1 MIRLGEVSRPVLDLL
16 ERYSPEFPCFLKVM
30 TDTAPILNDTFR
42 DGALHINLE
51 LITNQPTPYQ
61 PNELPKYE
69 DKRGP
74 TCVGKNYSHPGE
86 KPGPYTQDNPAPYIT
101 GEDGVIGDHNKTDPL
116 PAEPAAEPLGAR
128 VRAGHRRRR
137 YAGRAEGDRLDRRPG
152 DGHPGER
159 RTGSGHPDDRPAG
172 PRRAGEPQVKLLD
185 KKTSI
190 DTVRLA
196 IFVVVTTIATALLA
210 VTIGNISF
218 NATTK
223 YRAVFTDVVGL
234 NKGDDIRIAGVRVGQ
249 VDKIAIYQDT
259 FAMVTFSVDSDQV
272 VDTSTQATMRYRN
285 LVGNRYIALT
295 EGVGGGTRMKSNG
308 LIDKDRTAPALDLSV
323 LFNGFK
329 PLFTALTPADVNQFA
344 FEVIK
349 VLQGEG
355 GTIESLLA
363 RTASLTTTLADA
375 DQVIGDLITNLT
387 STLQIVSQR
396 QQNFSAAAGQP
407 AEVHHRAEPGH
418 QPDPRFARLDQLAEH
433 QDGRPA
439 AADPG
444 AGEGGPGPA
453 PAGRHHPGRHPG
465 DLGQDA
471 AVHAREAEHDD
482 PDRVVRVLVQLLPL
496 RFRRQRDAAPGDPHP
511 GLLRQQLGEVSA
523 PVRYPI

>member
-1 MIRLGEVSRPVLDLL
+1 M
-16 ERYSPEFPCFLKVM
+16 
-30 TDTAPILNDTFR
+30 
-42 DGALHINLE
+42 
-51 LITNQPTPYQ
+51 
-61 PNELPKYE
+61 
-69 DKRGP
+69 
-74 TCVGKNYSHPGE
+74 
-86 KPGPYTQDNPAPYIT
+86 
-101 GEDGVIGDHNKTDPL
+101 
-116 PAEPAAEPLGAR
+116 
-128 VRAGHRRRR
+128 
-137 YAGRAEGDRLDRRPG
+137 
-152 DGHPGER
+152 
-159 RTGSGHPDDRPAG
+159 
-172 PRRAGEPQVKLLD
+172 KLLD
-185 KKTSI
+185 RKTSF

-249 VDKIAIYQDT
+249 VDKIALYQDT
-259 FAMVTFSVDSDQV
+259 MAMVTFSVDADQV
-272 VDTSTQATMRYRN
+272 LDTSTHATMRYRN

-295 EGVGGGTRMKSNG
+295 EGVGGGSRMKKNDVIG
-308 LIDKDRTAPALDLSV
+308 KDRTAPALDLSV

-396 QQNFSAAAGQP
+396 QANFSQLLVNLQRFITGLSQDINPILGSLGSINSLNTKTAGLLQQTRVP
-407 AEVHHRAEPGH
+407 LKA
-418 QPDPRFARLDQLAEH
+418 DLDQLRTIASTLDDT
-433 QDGRPA
+433 QAIWVKTLQKMPDKLNTMTRTASYGSWFNFFLCGFDGN
-439 AADPG
+439 
-444 AGEGGPGPA
+444 
-453 PAGRHHPGRHPG
+453 
-465 DLGQDA
+465 
-471 AVHAREAEHDD
+471 VT
-482 PDRVVRVLVQLLPL
+482 LPL
-496 RFRRQRDAAPGDPHP
+496 GTRIP
-511 GLLRQQLGEVSA
+511 VSYDNNSA
-523 PVRYPI
+523 RCAK

>member
-1 MIRLGEVSRPVLDLL
+1 M
-16 ERYSPEFPCFLKVM
+16 
-30 TDTAPILNDTFR
+30 
-42 DGALHINLE
+42 
-51 LITNQPTPYQ
+51 
-61 PNELPKYE
+61 
-69 DKRGP
+69 
-74 TCVGKNYSHPGE
+74 
-86 KPGPYTQDNPAPYIT
+86 
-101 GEDGVIGDHNKTDPL
+101 
-116 PAEPAAEPLGAR
+116 
-128 VRAGHRRRR
+128 
-137 YAGRAEGDRLDRRPG
+137 
-152 DGHPGER
+152 
-159 RTGSGHPDDRPAG
+159 
-172 PRRAGEPQVKLLD
+172 KLLD
-185 KKTSI
+185 KKTSL
-190 DTVRLA
+190 DTVRLG

-249 VDKIAIYQDT
+249 VDKIAIYQNT
-259 FAMVTFSVDSDQV
+259 LAMVTFSVDRDQV
-272 VDTSTQATMRYRN
+272 VDTATKATMRYRN

-329 PLFTALTPADVNQFA
+329 PLFTALTPKDVNQFA

-396 QQNFSAAAGQP
+396 QENFSALLVNLQKFITGLAQDINPILGSVGSINSLNTKTAGLLQQTRVP
-407 AEVHHRAEPGH
+407 IKA
-418 QPDPRFARLDQLAEH
+418 DLDRLRQVATTLDDTQAIWVKTLQFMPEKLNTMTGTASYGSWFNFFLCGF
-433 QDGRPA
+433 DGN
-439 AADPG
+439 
-444 AGEGGPGPA
+444 
-453 PAGRHHPGRHPG
+453 
-465 DLGQDA
+465 
-471 AVHAREAEHDD
+471 VT
-482 PDRVVRVLVQLLPL
+482 LPL
-496 RFRRQRDAAPGDPHP
+496 GTRIPVSYGNNSARCQHP
-511 GLLRQQLGEVSA
+511 
-523 PVRYPI
+523 